1 VTRSALLAGKVVI
14 VTGAGRGV
22 GRGIALLAAG
32 EGAKVVVNDLGTS
45 ASGVGGDVSVAQQV
59 VNEIHAA
66 GGEALAN
73 TESVGDWHAANRMV
87 QQARE
92 TFGRVDAVVNNAGIL
107 RDSIFHKMSP
117 EDFESVVRVHLFG
130 SFYLARAA
138 APHFR
143 EQKSGSFVHMTS
155 SAGLV
160 GNFGQANYN
169 AAKMGV
175 VGLSRAIAFDME
187 RFNVNSNCIAPFAWT
202 NLVGTIPTDTPEQKR
217 RVEGLK
223 RLVPE
228 RIAPFTIALLSD
240 AGRKVTG
247 QIFGV
252 RNNEIYLFNQPR
264 PVRTAHSGDGW
275 TPQTVIERVFPMFQ
289 TSFTPLERSGQFF
302 TWDPV

>member
-1 VTRSALLAGKVVI
+1 MEDPVTRSALLAGKVII

-117 EDFESVVRVHLFG
+117 
-130 SFYLARAA
+130 
-138 APHFR
+138 
-143 EQKSGSFVHMTS
+143 
-155 SAGLV
+155 
-160 GNFGQANYN
+160 
-169 AAKMGV
+169 
-175 VGLSRAIAFDME
+175 
-187 RFNVNSNCIAPFAWT
+187 
-202 NLVGTIPTDTPEQKR
+202 
-217 RVEGLK
+217 
-223 RLVPE
+223 
-228 RIAPFTIALLSD
+228 
-240 AGRKVTG
+240 
-247 QIFGV
+247 
-252 RNNEIYLFNQPR
+252 
-264 PVRTAHSGDGW
+264 
-275 TPQTVIERVFPMFQ
+275 
-289 TSFTPLERSGQFF
+289 
-302 TWDPV
+302 